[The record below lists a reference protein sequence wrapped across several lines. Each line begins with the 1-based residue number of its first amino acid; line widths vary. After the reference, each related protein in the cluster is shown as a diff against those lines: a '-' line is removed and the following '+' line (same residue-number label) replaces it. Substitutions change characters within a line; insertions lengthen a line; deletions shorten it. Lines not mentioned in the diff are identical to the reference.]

1 MHMTMRRLALLF
13 AVLTSAQS
21 LSIHA
26 QDTLPPTFRAG
37 TTLIEFTIVVRDDQ
51 GNPVTDL
58 TKEDI
63 SITEQGQPRAV
74 EFFRFDGAPPQPSQL
89 TLPAGHYTNRFE
101 TSPNAA
107 RHITAVLIDA
117 MNMPTVKDTYVFT
130 QATVR
135 TQILTYLDGLPP
147 NTRVGLFRLG
157 REVIDVL
164 RDFTDD
170 VPSLRA
176 QVAKIELVMPEL
188 PAAAGFR
195 DPNFGPAAGGSGSKE
210 MAEGRGAAMAAD
222 AKATAAMNAATQT
235 RRVDLTLPGL
245 EALGNHLARF
255 AGRKNIVW
263 IGNGMPL
270 YLGGSRTNF
279 TTNYEPRMRQTAE
292 RLATQGIA
300 IYPVAS
306 RLAGESVKDSLNLFA
321 DTTGGRVTL
330 TMNDPTEGLKTTALD
345 QRAIYSVGFYAVAA
359 PDNKWHP
366 ISVQVRRPNVT
377 VTHRRGYLSEAPAVQ
392 PLEWEEEQWRTAL
405 ANPLSS
411 SIVRL
416 DGQIAPAGTAARTL
430 DFRMQIALDDLHF
443 RESGGKQLAEI
454 EIATAEKIASGDFSF
469 RIERATLGRSNNDL
483 GAVAPYVRQW
493 TLRPETRTVRVIVR
507 DRFTGRYGTLDIPT
521 NPTIR

>member
-1 MHMTMRRLALLF
+1 MRRVALLF
-13 AVLTSAQS
+13 AVLTSAQR
-21 LSIHA
+21 LSVHA

-37 TTLIEFTIVVRDDQ
+37 TTLIEFTIVVRDSQ

-58 TKEDI
+58 TKDDL

-74 EFFRFDGAPPQPSQL
+74 EFFRFDGAAPQPSQVA
-89 TLPAGHYTNRFE
+89 LPAGHYTNRFE

-117 MNMPTVKDTYVFT
+117 MNMPTVKDTYAFT

-135 TQILTYLDGLPP
+135 TQVLNYLDGLPP

-157 REVIDVL
+157 RDVIDVL

-176 QVAKIELVMPEL
+176 QVAKMELVMPEL

-222 AKATAAMNAATQT
+222 AKATAAMNAAIQT

-255 AGRKNIVW
+255 PGRKNIVW
-263 IGNGMPL
+263 VGNGMPL

-306 RLAGESVKDSLNLFA
+306 RLAAESVKDSLNLFA

-330 TMNDPTEGLKTTALD
+330 TMNDPTEGLKATALD
-345 QRAIYSVGFYAVAA
+345 QRAVYSVGFYVVTA
-359 PDNKWHP
+359 PDNTWRP
-366 ISVQVRRPNVT
+366 IAVQVRRPNVT
-377 VTHRRGYLSEAPAVQ
+377 VTHRRGYLADAAAPQ
-392 PLEWEEEQWRTAL
+392 PLEWGEAEWRTAL

-411 SIVRL
+411 SVVRL
-416 DGQIAPAGTAARTL
+416 DGQIAPAGTAPRTF
-430 DFRMQIALDDLHF
+430 DFRIQIALDDLHF
-443 RESGGKQLAEI
+443 REVGGKFVADI
-454 EIATAEKIASGDFSF
+454 EIVTAEKISGGELSF
-469 RIERATLGRSNNDL
+469 RVERATLERLSPNS
-483 GAVAPYVRQW
+483 GALAPYARQW
-493 TLRPETRTVRVIVR
+493 AVRPDTTMIRVIVR
-507 DRFTGRYGTLDIPT
+507 DRFTGRYGTLDIPMK
-521 NPTIR
+521 P